1 MKKDLAIEEIR
12 KTRHAISRKFGHD
25 TRALLAHY
33 RSLEKKYTDRLVRES
48 TAEYST
54 K

>member
-12 KTRHAISRKFGHD
+12 KIRHKISQKYGHD
-25 TRALLAHY
+25 TRALIAHY
-33 RSLEKKYTDRLVRES
+33 RALEPKYADRLLRES
-48 TAEYST
+48 TAEYAT